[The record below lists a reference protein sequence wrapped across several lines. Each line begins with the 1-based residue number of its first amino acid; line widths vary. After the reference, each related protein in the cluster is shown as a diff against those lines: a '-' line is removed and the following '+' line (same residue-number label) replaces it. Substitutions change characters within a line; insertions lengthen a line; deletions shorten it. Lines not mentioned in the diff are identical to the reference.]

1 MDLNVNVI
9 VSLDKALLKML
20 SNIVTA
26 IRPGAVST
34 QSAAPAPEHA
44 AAPAEAIQAA
54 APEHAAAPAQA
65 ESKEITDLDLRA
77 AVGPKTKEVGKDKI
91 FALLAEFGVNR
102 VPDLSQEQ
110 RADFIT
116 KVKAL

>member
-34 QSAAPAPEHA
+34 QSAAP
-44 AAPAEAIQAA
+44 